1 MDVALLTTLVDR
13 WRPETHSFH
22 LPCGEATITMQD
34 MAMILGLP
42 LEGNAVTA
50 IIQTDG
56 WKDMVE
62 ALIRVRPP
70 TPSDGVKDR
79 KTSRV
84 SSGWLRQHFNHCP
97 AGAELTVVERHAYV
111 WLWHLFGGFFCPY
124 GSGNTVSWMIL
135 PILDQRW
142 EIIGTYSF
150 GSVTLGWMYR

>member
-1 MDVALLTTLVDR
+1 MDVALLTALIDR

-62 ALIRVRPP
+62 
-70 TPSDGVKDR
+70 
-79 KTSRV
+79 
-84 SSGWLRQHFNHCP
+84 
-97 AGAELTVVERHAYV
+97 
-111 WLWHLFGGFFCPY
+111 
-124 GSGNTVSWMIL
+124 GS
-135 PILDQRW
+135 
-142 EIIGTYSF
+142 Y
-150 GSVTLGWMYR
+150 